1 MENPDLRMSMGMK
14 PEQKGVRIKRIL
26 PTAPES
32 HLLKQSDVILSF
44 DGVDIA
50 NDGTGEPYL
59 IQAMMFSCIPY
70 PGNTPKHGTLTRY
83 LIILEILV
91 CKIQYSC
98 Y

>member
-14 PEQKGVRIKRIL
+14 PEQKGVRIKKIL

-59 IQAMMFSCIPY
+59 LQNVMFLFIPF
-70 PGNTPKHGTLTRY
+70 PGTLSIME
-83 LIILEILV
+83 L
-91 CKIQYSC
+91 
-98 Y
+98 